1 MKPWDF
7 PDKPASLGF
16 GGDPNILYLRGRNEF
31 ALAPRFCS
39 AKRLYGVFTPPGL
52 AGQKD
57 SQILFLQLS
66 LLSQSLHLI
75 GKAPQG
81 DEALGVLLVV
91 VALLKGDQILGVQG
105 AGG

>member
-1 MKPWDF
+1 MNPWDF

-66 LLSQSLHLI
+66 LLSQSLHLYRE
-75 GKAPQG
+75 GPHRLMKPW
-81 DEALGVLLVV
+81 ESFWS
-91 VALLKGDQILGVQG
+91 
-105 AGG
+105 